1 MRRMVTTTK
10 RVPRETPLY
19 GDAEDRYMRRRYPE
33 HGNIDDEP
41 DTPPRIPPGL
51 GGIRFTDHAPQW
63 LMDLYE
69 YIDLNSLDPK

>member
-1 MRRMVTTTK
+1 
-10 RVPRETPLY
+10 
-19 GDAEDRYMRRRYPE
+19 MRRRYPE